1 MLYKFCSV
9 RKMSSGQQHRHS
21 SSSSRSPARSRNRP
35 QDNAAQAAETKGDSF
50 SVLLEEKEDTVR
62 PMKVSVAP
70 QSMLSV
76 LQEAVVE
83 HCKARPGFQGAHDI
97 MLENEKGERLF
108 SAMTAAEAHLHHG
121 SVVTWTCRD
130 RSKEA
135 KKEIQPIETERAK
148 RARLEAMFGD
158 GHIVDPCDG
167 LEGRQNLNGLKV
179 SVVE

>member
-1 MLYKFCSV
+1 MLNILLSIK
-9 RKMSSGQQHRHS
+9 SGDCKRQIFQIKR
-21 SSSSRSPARSRNRP
+21 RSPARSRNRP

-121 SVVTWTCRD
+121 SVVTWTCR
-130 RSKEA
+130 R
-135 KKEIQPIETERAK
+135 ERT
-148 RARLEAMFGD
+148 
-158 GHIVDPCDG
+158 
-167 LEGRQNLNGLKV
+167 
-179 SVVE
+179 